1 MMGTVAR
8 SFLGETVVNVSWSPD
23 GTKLAYHTQDDRD
36 PMFVSDA
43 DGANARRI
51 YIHPNAGGH
60 NHFPSWAPDGR
71 WIYFVSGTPA
81 TNEMDLWRISPDG
94 GEAER
99 LTTHNTQVM
108 YTAPTAQGVF
118 YVARDSDGGGPWL
131 WALDAQRKSTARVSL
146 GIERYTSVSAS
157 ADGNRL
163 AVTIANPSASLWS
176 IPIGPQLRSEADVM
190 PVQVASV
197 NAASPRYGGE
207 SLFYLSSSGQSGLW
221 RHRDKQAVE
230 IWRGGNGL
238 FGDPPAVSPDTR
250 QVAFPVLRNRK
261 RILHLLSAD
270 GAELKPLTMAVDVRG
285 ASAWSPDGMWIV
297 SGGNGADGP
306 GLFKIPVDGGAPIRL
321 VAGQALNPAWSPDGR
336 TIVYAGSNVSTMA
349 PLLAVSAEGAAIELP
364 PLRVRRD
371 GQRARFLPDGSG
383 LVYMQGEL
391 VSQDFWLLDLTTRR
405 TRQLT
410 RLNHKAMMRSFD
422 VSPDGHHIV
431 FDRVRDNSDIVLID
445 LPGKSAR

>member
-1 MMGTVAR
+1 
-8 SFLGETVVNVSWSPD
+8 
-23 GTKLAYHTQDDRD
+23 
-36 PMFVSDA
+36 
-43 DGANARRI
+43 
-51 YIHPNAGGH
+51 
-60 NHFPSWAPDGR
+60 
-71 WIYFVSGTPA
+71 
-81 TNEMDLWRISPDG
+81 
-94 GEAER
+94 
-99 LTTHNTQVM
+99 
-108 YTAPTAQGVF
+108 
-118 YVARDSDGGGPWL
+118 
-131 WALDAQRKSTARVSL
+131 VSL

-321 VAGQALNPAWSPDGR
+321 VGAPSSMPAV
-336 TIVYAGSNVSTMA
+336 T
-349 PLLAVSAEGAAIELP
+349 
-364 PLRVRRD
+364 
-371 GQRARFLPDGSG
+371 
-383 LVYMQGEL
+383 
-391 VSQDFWLLDLTTRR
+391 
-405 TRQLT
+405 
-410 RLNHKAMMRSFD
+410 
-422 VSPDGHHIV
+422 
-431 FDRVRDNSDIVLID
+431 
-445 LPGKSAR
+445 